1 MYNKKM
7 LMMKVGALL
16 CALSL
21 SAAYAEPSN
30 PKDPYEPFNRV
41 MFKFN
46 DFLDTYIVKP
56 IATIYNNVTP
66 KLLRQGLSN
75 FYLNIDTIPTIFN
88 DVLQG
93 NFYQAAND
101 VWRLGIN
108 STVGLLGFIDVG
120 SRIGLEPNTEDFGL
134 TLARWGWANS
144 NYLVLPFIGPMT
156 VRDTV
161 GFPVNY
167 YYLSIY
173 PRVEPDSA
181 RYVLYGAGILV
192 RRADLLRFENVM
204 QQAALDK
211 YVFIRDAYLQRR
223 HYLIE
228 RNKQLGSPYGEEDE
242 QSSDDV
248 IDNTVSPEVT
258 AATEDTA
265 ETVSNGNTA
274 ATTEAGKQEV
284 RTQEA
289 TRPFSDL

>member
-1 MYNKKM
+1 MYNKKL
-7 LMMKVGALL
+7 LMMKMGALL

-21 SAAYAEPSN
+21 SCAYAEPSN
-30 PKDPYEPFNRV
+30 PKDPYEPFNRI

-56 IATIYNNVTP
+56 IATIYNNITP
-66 KLLRQGLSN
+66 KPLRQGLSN

-101 VWRLGIN
+101 IWRLGIN

-134 TLARWGWANS
+134 TLARWGWTNS
-144 NYLVLPFIGPMT
+144 NYLVLPFIGPLT
-156 VRDTV
+156 VRDAI

-173 PRVEPDSA
+173 PRVEPDGT

-204 QQAALDK
+204 QQAAIDK
-211 YVFIRDAYLQRR
+211 YVFIRDAYMQRR
-223 HYLIE
+223 NYLME
-228 RNKQLGSPYGEEDE
+228 RNKQLGSPYGEEGD
-242 QSSDDV
+242 QSSDDIV
-248 IDNTVSPEVT
+248 DTVSPEVT

-265 ETVSNGNTA
+265 QAVSTENTA
-274 ATTEAGKQEV
+274 AAVDAGKQEV